1 MSFFKSKSSF
11 LVKNS
16 LYSIKK
22 NNKFLILSSNRKY
35 IFELKDVNFFIWK
48 NLQKPI
54 SIEELFNR
62 LKKEYDVDEVI
73 LKNDLNNWLK
83 NALKEKIIKK
93 IKV

>member
-22 NNKFLILSSNRKY
+22 NNKFLILSANRKF
-35 IFELKDVNFFIWK
+35 IFELKDVDFFIWK

-54 SIEELFNR
+54 SSEELLIR
-62 LKKEYDVDEVI
+62 IKKEYDVDEIV
-73 LKNDLNNWLK
+73 LKKDLNDWLK

-93 IKV
+93 VKV